1 MTALRWPAGRVLV
14 VEDEDR
20 MATLLRRGF
29 GEEGYAVDVAVTG
42 PEALTRASE
51 QPYDAIVLDVM
62 LPGASGVEVCRELR
76 RRGRWTPV
84 VMVTARDAI
93 SDRIDGLDSGADD
106 YVVKPF
112 AFSELAARVRALIR
126 RGAREATVLEVETLR
141 LDPLQRRVW
150 RDGAEVTLS
159 RREFALLE
167 LLMRHRGEVLS
178 RTAILEQVWG
188 TSDHPRSNIV
198 DQYIAYLRT
207 KVDRAFGHRDIET
220 LSGIGYRLRTPL
232 PGSPSGGDQH
242 PG

>member
-1 MTALRWPAGRVLV
+1 MRPPRCCGSSRPAAAWGCDREPAAARRRRRGGPAGPALRWPAGRVLV
-14 VEDEDR
+14 VEDGDR

-106 YVVKPF
+106 Y
-112 AFSELAARVRALIR
+112 
-126 RGAREATVLEVETLR
+126 
-141 LDPLQRRVW
+141 
-150 RDGAEVTLS
+150 
-159 RREFALLE
+159 
-167 LLMRHRGEVLS
+167 
-178 RTAILEQVWG
+178 
-188 TSDHPRSNIV
+188 
-198 DQYIAYLRT
+198 
-207 KVDRAFGHRDIET
+207 
-220 LSGIGYRLRTPL
+220 
-232 PGSPSGGDQH
+232 
-242 PG
+242 